1 MNEKDHRALSEKK
14 NSFEMLP
21 VKKTNSL
28 ASTAV
33 VSVKHLHLRVRFDLN
48 SLECFGI

>member
-1 MNEKDHRALSEKK
+1 MKKITGHSQKK

-21 VKKTNSL
+21 IKKTNSL
-28 ASTAV
+28 PSTVV
-33 VSVKHLHLRVRFDLN
+33 VSVEQLHLRVQFDLN